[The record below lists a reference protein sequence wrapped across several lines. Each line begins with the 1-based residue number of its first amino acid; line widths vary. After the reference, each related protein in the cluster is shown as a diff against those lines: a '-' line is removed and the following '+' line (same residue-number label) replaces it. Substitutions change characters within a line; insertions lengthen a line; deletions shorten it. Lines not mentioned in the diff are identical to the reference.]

1 MYLRAARR
9 RKDGKIHV
17 YWQLVRSVRQGR
29 KVRQEV
35 VAHLGELDEA
45 GQAQAKALAESITGH
60 GPSRRQAELFVDTTE
75 TAEPVPVRLDR
86 VRLERGRAF
95 GAVWLGWQLWRALG
109 FDELCARLMPRG
121 REAVAWGDVVAI
133 LAIGRLCEPSSE
145 LHVAEDWYRSTA
157 LEDLLGV
164 EVERIYDE
172 RLYRALDRV
181 RPHKEELEKHLV
193 ERLGELF
200 AIEYDLLLYD
210 VTSTYFEGVGAPE
223 ICQRGYS
230 RDHRPDCVQVNVA
243 LVVTR
248 AGLPLGYE
256 IFAGNTT
263 DVDTVEQ
270 IVEHMEERYGRA
282 KRVWVMDRGMVSAD
296 NIAWL
301 QRTGRR
307 YVIGTPRSELRR
319 WARELAEETK
329 WRQIREDVRVK
340 ICRGPDG
347 QESFL
352 LCRSVA
358 RTAKEKAMHERFC
371 ERIERGLASLERRL
385 QRSKRPVD
393 RGAIERQIGRLL
405 ERNRRA
411 GAAYS
416 IVLEEDA
423 AAAAGVK
430 LTWSRQAQW
439 QDWAALSEG
448 TYILRTNVTDWS
460 DEDLWRTYIQLTEA
474 EAAFRVHKSDLGLRP
489 IWHHK
494 RERIEAHILI
504 CFLAYVLWKTLQQWQ
519 SRAGLGD
526 SPRTILTE
534 LSRIQSADIVVPLAD
549 GTERELRLRCVVRP
563 EREQAILLQRLGLRL
578 PQRLTPPKA
587 VTMQM

>member
-1 MYLRAARR
+1 
-9 RKDGKIHV
+9 
-17 YWQLVRSVRQGR
+17 
-29 KVRQEV
+29 
-35 VAHLGELDEA
+35 
-45 GQAQAKALAESITGH
+45 
-60 GPSRRQAELFVDTTE
+60 
-75 TAEPVPVRLDR
+75 
-86 VRLERGRAF
+86 
-95 GAVWLGWQLWRALG
+95 
-109 FDELCARLMPRG
+109 
-121 REAVAWGDVVAI
+121 
-133 LAIGRLCEPSSE
+133 
-145 LHVAEDWYRSTA
+145 
-157 LEDLLGV
+157 
-164 EVERIYDE
+164 VERIYDE

-181 RPHKEELEKHLV
+181 LPHKEKLERHLV
-193 ERLGELF
+193 KRLGELF
-200 AIEYDLLLYD
+200 AIDYDLLLYD

-223 ICQRGYS
+223 ICRRGYS

-248 AGLPLGYE
+248 QGMPLGYE

-263 DVDTVEQ
+263 DVETVEQ
-270 IVEHMEERYGRA
+270 IVGRMEERYGRA
-282 KRVWVMDRGMVSAD
+282 SRVWVMDRGMVSAE

-301 QRTGRR
+301 RRTGRR

-319 WARELAEETK
+319 WARELAEQRN

-340 ICRGPDG
+340 ICRGPEG
-347 QESFL
+347 EESFL
-352 LCRSVA
+352 LCRSAA
-358 RTAKEKAMHERFC
+358 RIEKEKAMHQRFG
-371 ERIERGLASLERRL
+371 ERIEHGLASLDRRI
-385 QRSKRPVD
+385 QASRRPLD

-411 GAAYS
+411 AAAYS
-416 IVLEEDA
+416 IALEEDA
-423 AAAAGVK
+423 ASAAGLK
-430 LTWSRQAQW
+430 LSWGRQSQW

-448 TYILRTNVTDWS
+448 TYILRTNVSQWS
-460 DEDLWRTYIQLTEA
+460 DEELWNTYIQLTEA

-534 LSRIQSADIVVPLAD
+534 LSRIQSADIVLPLAD
-549 GTERELRLRCVVRP
+549 GSQRELRLRCVVRP

-578 PQRLTPPKA
+578 PQRLSAPKA
-587 VTMQM
+587 VAMEM